1 MKNKAH
7 GATDKVLDR
16 EFEEIDKSFDKIMKE
31 QKQELE
37 NAKIKPIHDKL
48 PFAQNGITGLI
59 APPGS
64 GKTFT
69 YLKLIC
75 QQEVLNKDPFFEL
88 VVICSTS
95 SKFDK
100 TVESFKEA
108 IKKSKLVCVK
118 DSDLLSW
125 LNKYMRRVLKYNSII
140 NFINSGLK
148 EKNEEIER
156 IEMKHR
162 FKNKNKEIEYLGK
175 KLNKYNWKTYPH
187 RCLLIFDDFASH
199 PLIRSKETEMSRLLK
214 KLRHFNINVMICV
227 QTAKS
232 LSKDIKRICTDFI
245 LFPGISEDDF
255 MELMKESMAGKFN
268 RKELWNEYHKMTNQ
282 HDSFRIHV
290 YANKVLI
297 VRSLEK

>member
-1 MKNKAH
+1 
-7 GATDKVLDR
+7 
-16 EFEEIDKSFDKIMKE
+16 
-31 QKQELE
+31 
-37 NAKIKPIHDKL
+37 
-48 PFAQNGITGLI
+48 
-59 APPGS
+59 
-64 GKTFT
+64 
-69 YLKLIC
+69 
-75 QQEVLNKDPFFEL
+75 
-88 VVICSTS
+88 
-95 SKFDK
+95 
-100 TVESFKEA
+100 
-108 IKKSKLVCVK
+108 
-118 DSDLLSW
+118 
-125 LNKYMRRVLKYNSII
+125 
-140 NFINSGLK
+140 
-148 EKNEEIER
+148 
-156 IEMKHR
+156 MKHR

-268 RKELWNEYHKMTNQ
+268 RKELWNQYHKMTNE